1 MGLYAIVN
9 NALAHSMIVYVKA
22 KSLIH
27 AHRRADAVQ
36 QWAAHFESCRLQR
49 GGGVCGVPAEATAAA
64 CNMLLCKADTWPS

>member
-36 QWAAHFESCRLQR
+36 QWAA
-49 GGGVCGVPAEATAAA
+49 EATAAA